1 MKLKFEKALSL
12 VAVGVIGALQTA
24 YAAPVYEIQNIEDY
38 DLNGTIEATR
48 NGYGMFVNQDE
59 KMVGISKGKKKLE
72 VNDEDGGV
80 IDIEDGIP
88 PEELVSYSINK
99 PILANN
105 FTFIADGN
113 GADGSWLP
121 TFESVFGTTP
131 PKDTD
136 EDVPETINS
145 INAYYYGINNSGNK
159 VGAYTAP
166 EQKTEFTGERNS
178 TNQDQEYWYYRE
190 FEERGFIKTAAGAEL
205 ALVPPYTVYTKD
217 DTDVTVGGV
226 SVAAA
231 INDNNLVTGYATT
244 DIASS
249 SASRIDS
256 CITATTY
263 PLDVCVQIDQY
274 PDTNGYKRILY
285 QTRAFLWQFDGTDV
299 TPTELPLGLTST
311 SDTVFTAQGL
321 GLNSQGTVAGRSH
334 VYRNN
339 DKDKLAFDA
348 AYWTKADDGSYQYN
362 WVKMS
367 NDQLSSIAYDINDNG
382 ILVGSYRQYLEG
394 YPRDKFFYLDTNAE
408 NPEYVTP
415 NDFYETIS
423 DLGSRP
429 RDINNKDQVV
439 GYIETTHEKEKPRV
453 KSGFLFDKTTDEFND
468 LNDLLVCESK
478 GYEQDS
484 SGNWT
489 RHRVKVTDGTG
500 EELTYSSE
508 IRIVEA
514 NSINEEGTIVGT
526 AFIRKPSYQFDA
538 DGKLIIGENGLPLFE
553 LNANGEPVTSY
564 IPRMVVLKP
573 STSGAACTVKDDDN
587 SGNEDYVRKGAAS
600 FAWLFALPLIWFRRR
615 FSR

>member
-1 MKLKFEKALSL
+1 M
-12 VAVGVIGALQTA
+12 
-24 YAAPVYEIQNIEDY
+24 
-38 DLNGTIEATR
+38 
-48 NGYGMFVNQDE
+48 
-59 KMVGISKGKKKLE
+59 
-72 VNDEDGGV
+72 
-80 IDIEDGIP
+80 
-88 PEELVSYSINK
+88 
-99 PILANN
+99 
-105 FTFIADGN
+105 
-113 GADGSWLP
+113 
-121 TFESVFGTTP
+121 
-131 PKDTD
+131 
-136 EDVPETINS
+136 
-145 INAYYYGINNSGNK
+145 
-159 VGAYTAP
+159 
-166 EQKTEFTGERNS
+166 
-178 TNQDQEYWYYRE
+178 
-190 FEERGFIKTAAGAEL
+190 
-205 ALVPPYTVYTKD
+205 
-217 DTDVTVGGV
+217 
-226 SVAAA
+226 
-231 INDNNLVTGYATT
+231 
-244 DIASS
+244 
-249 SASRIDS
+249 
-256 CITATTY
+256 
-263 PLDVCVQIDQY
+263 
-274 PDTNGYKRILY
+274 
-285 QTRAFLWQFDGTDV
+285 
-299 TPTELPLGLTST
+299 
-311 SDTVFTAQGL
+311 
-321 GLNSQGTVAGRSH
+321 AGRSH

-439 GYIETTHEKEKPRV
+439 GYIKTTHEKEKPRV

-508 IRIVEA
+508 LRIVEA